1 MGDNSAYLQF
11 MWKADVVESWIADKE
26 SYVRSDEFGRDLS
39 SVQTLLTKQETFDIG
54 LEAFENEG
62 IQNITALKDQ
72 LVMAGHNQSD
82 SINKKYEEVISRWQK
97 LLSDSNNR
105 KQRLLQVQEQFRQ
118 IEELYLTFAK
128 KASAFN
134 SWFENA
140 EEDMTDPVRCN
151 SVEEIRSLR
160 EAHAQ
165 FQASLSSAN
174 ADFESLAL
182 LDKQIKSFNVG
193 PNPYTW
199 FTMEALSDTWKNLQ
213 SIIKQRDMELA
224 QEEVRQEENDKL
236 RKEFARL
243 ANSFYSWLTE
253 TRGMMMEGSGT
264 LEEQFAAVGIKA
276 HEVAGRATDLRKI
289 EDLGAILEEKLI
301 LDNRYTEHS
310 TVGLAQQWDQL
321 NQLGMRIKHNLEQQ
335 IQARNQSGVS
345 EDALKEFSMMFRH
358 FDKDKTGRLDHN
370 EFKSCLRALGYDLPM
385 VEEGQEEPEFQA
397 ILDSV
402 DPNRDGSVS
411 LQDYMAFMISKETE
425 NVQSSEEIEN
435 AFRAITADR
444 EYVMR
449 AELYDHLTKEMADY
463 CIGKMKPYIDPNTG
477 MDVMDAYDFM
487 DFTRTLFQNQ

>member
-1 MGDNSAYLQF
+1 MLICYVQ
-11 MWKADVVESWIADKE
+11 E

-54 LEAFENEG
+54 LDAFENEGKFILCQLDINYVLMWNDFQLDLSITLKCFDLNPG

-160 EAHAQ
+160 EAHKQ

-174 ADFESLAL
+174 LDFEALAQ

-199 FTMEALSDTWKNLQ
+199 FTMEALEDTWRNLQ
-213 SIIKQRDMELA
+213 KIIKERDSDLDKEAL
-224 QEEVRQEENDKL
+224 RQEQNDKL
-236 RKEFARL
+236 RKEFAQH
-243 ANSFYSWLTE
+243 ANSFHSWLTE
-253 TRGMMMEGSGT
+253 TRSSMMEGTGT
-264 LEEQFAAVGIKA
+264 LEEQV
-276 HEVAGRATDLRKI
+276 
-289 EDLGAILEEKLI
+289 
-301 LDNRYTEHS
+301 
-310 TVGLAQQWDQL
+310 
-321 NQLGMRIKHNLEQQ
+321 
-335 IQARNQSGVS
+335 
-345 EDALKEFSMMFRH
+345 
-358 FDKDKTGRLDHN
+358 
-370 EFKSCLRALGYDLPM
+370 
-385 VEEGQEEPEFQA
+385 
-397 ILDSV
+397 
-402 DPNRDGSVS
+402 
-411 LQDYMAFMISKETE
+411 
-425 NVQSSEEIEN
+425 
-435 AFRAITADR
+435 
-444 EYVMR
+444 
-449 AELYDHLTKEMADY
+449 
-463 CIGKMKPYIDPNTG
+463 
-477 MDVMDAYDFM
+477 
-487 DFTRTLFQNQ
+487 

>member
-1 MGDNSAYLQF
+1 MLLICYVQ
-11 MWKADVVESWIADKE
+11 E

-54 LEAFENEG
+54 LDAFENEGKFILYQLDINYVLNKFLAGPIPLKCFNLTLG

-160 EAHAQ
+160 EAHKQ

-174 ADFESLAL
+174 LDFEALAQ

-199 FTMEALSDTWKNLQ
+199 FTMEALEDTWRNLQ
-213 SIIKQRDMELA
+213 KIIKERDSDLDKEAL
-224 QEEVRQEENDKL
+224 RQEQNDKL
-236 RKEFARL
+236 RKEFAQH
-243 ANSFYSWLTE
+243 ANSFHSWLTE
-253 TRGMMMEGSGT
+253 TRSSMMEGTGT
-264 LEEQFAAVGIKA
+264 LEEQV
-276 HEVAGRATDLRKI
+276 
-289 EDLGAILEEKLI
+289 
-301 LDNRYTEHS
+301 
-310 TVGLAQQWDQL
+310 
-321 NQLGMRIKHNLEQQ
+321 
-335 IQARNQSGVS
+335 
-345 EDALKEFSMMFRH
+345 
-358 FDKDKTGRLDHN
+358 
-370 EFKSCLRALGYDLPM
+370 
-385 VEEGQEEPEFQA
+385 
-397 ILDSV
+397 
-402 DPNRDGSVS
+402 
-411 LQDYMAFMISKETE
+411 
-425 NVQSSEEIEN
+425 
-435 AFRAITADR
+435 
-444 EYVMR
+444 
-449 AELYDHLTKEMADY
+449 
-463 CIGKMKPYIDPNTG
+463 
-477 MDVMDAYDFM
+477 
-487 DFTRTLFQNQ
+487 

>member
-1 MGDNSAYLQF
+1 MSGKRSHSLITLYISIFIMLLICYVQ
-11 MWKADVVESWIADKE
+11 E

-54 LEAFENEG
+54 LDAFENEGKFILYQLDINYVLNKFLAGPIPLKCFNLTLG

-160 EAHAQ
+160 EAHKQ

-174 ADFESLAL
+174 LDFEALAQ

-199 FTMEALSDTWKNLQ
+199 FTMEALEDTWRNLQ
-213 SIIKQRDMELA
+213 KIIKERDSDLDKEAL
-224 QEEVRQEENDKL
+224 RQEQNDKL
-236 RKEFARL
+236 RKEFAQH
-243 ANSFYSWLTE
+243 ANSFHSWLTE
-253 TRGMMMEGSGT
+253 TRSSMMEGTGT
-264 LEEQFAAVGIKA
+264 LEEQV
-276 HEVAGRATDLRKI
+276 
-289 EDLGAILEEKLI
+289 
-301 LDNRYTEHS
+301 
-310 TVGLAQQWDQL
+310 
-321 NQLGMRIKHNLEQQ
+321 
-335 IQARNQSGVS
+335 
-345 EDALKEFSMMFRH
+345 
-358 FDKDKTGRLDHN
+358 
-370 EFKSCLRALGYDLPM
+370 
-385 VEEGQEEPEFQA
+385 
-397 ILDSV
+397 
-402 DPNRDGSVS
+402 
-411 LQDYMAFMISKETE
+411 
-425 NVQSSEEIEN
+425 
-435 AFRAITADR
+435 
-444 EYVMR
+444 
-449 AELYDHLTKEMADY
+449 
-463 CIGKMKPYIDPNTG
+463 
-477 MDVMDAYDFM
+477 
-487 DFTRTLFQNQ
+487 